1 MSRSSWK
8 FGTLHPEFINQYQ
21 KALEGEEVIL
31 LNRSTLL
38 TEEMLGI
45 KISVYNG
52 IKFFSFEV
60 DKEKLNCRVGEF
72 APTRRKPVHKKKK
85 K

>member
-1 MSRSSWK
+1 
-8 FGTLHPEFINQYQ
+8 
-21 KALEGEEVIL
+21 
-31 LNRSTLL
+31 
-38 TEEMLGI
+38 MLGI